1 MSAILSNN
9 KNMEFYADIL
19 SDSDSGAGGSH
30 LSFSAR
36 TESIHST
43 VKFFAQKRDCTKDA
57 VLGIEGTNT
66 MVITTTGQRP
76 RGIRSWELAQSNAWE
91 LRQKIQRNQE
101 SIKQRTVR
109 QQLQARTYAHQK
121 QLEQHNQKQRDE
133 LALKQFQRQHLH
145 HHDHHHDVQPIQH
158 PMPIPMS
165 SSKSKSTVDLN
176 LNFKYQDQDED
187 NTAW

>member
-1 MSAILSNN
+1 MG
-9 KNMEFYADIL
+9 FYADIL

-36 TESIHST
+36 SESIHST

-101 SIKQRTVR
+101 SIKHRTVR

-133 LALKQFQRQHLH
+133 LALKQFQRQHY
-145 HHDHHHDVQPIQH
+145 DDVHVPLTSM
-158 PMPIPMS
+158 PMPATS
-165 SSKSKSTVDLN
+165 SKSTVDF
-176 LNFKYQDQDED
+176 NFKYQD